1 MNHTFVHFLFH
12 YLNNIVFFTCEQVS
26 FFFTNFT
33 LSVPDIRYLHSL
45 QNSYS
50 LYDDIFQ
57 FRPIGD
63 YGVAVVHKSKL
74 NYDDKKK

>member
-1 MNHTFVHFLFH
+1 
-12 YLNNIVFFTCEQVS
+12 
-26 FFFTNFT
+26 
-33 LSVPDIRYLHSL
+33 L